1 MILPTSFASGAKHYL
16 AGVLSAAWNGGISG
30 VSGIVGVDAIAF
42 TGVANVQVLNWQS
55 MASAFL
61 GAFVI
66 HGVMW
71 LKAHPL
77 PEEYETTAPF
87 TIVPKTPD
95 SSPADSPTT
104 QKIQ

>member
-30 VSGIVGVDAIAF
+30 VSGIVGVDAIALS
-42 TGVANVQVLNWQS
+42 GIANAQVLNWQS
-55 MASAFL
+55 MVSAFL

-66 HGVMW
+66 HGIMW

-87 TIVPKTPD
+87 TVIPKATT
-95 SSPADSPTT
+95 SSPADTPPT
-104 QKIQ
+104 QQ